1 MWESIKN
8 FFGFGKKRVIVETP
22 VVLKEAIESEISK
35 PKTTK
40 KPKSTKVT
48 VEDKVE
54 TKVTAKEIKAKVK
67 KEVSKPESEIS
78 EVKPK
83 KTRRSTKK
91 KSE

>member
-8 FFGFGKKRVIVETP
+8 FFGFGKKEVIVETP

-48 VEDKVE
+48 VVDKVE

-67 KEVSKPESEIS
+67 KEVSKPESETAEI
-78 EVKPK
+78 KPK